1 MCLSLFL
8 QTELQRPRVKEYLF
22 PVLKTMNRQILDA
35 LVFFLPKR
43 CLFNVTCHYVVK
55 PKAGI
60 MPTISSM
67 VTKIVLWWLHVL
79 VVFSI
84 LWGRLKEFFRS
95 FALKIN
101 SRDTH
106 DDFLRKC
113 LEMDFFHSTA
123 VNVYGYP
130 SHTHLF

>member
-1 MCLSLFL
+1 MHWF
-8 QTELQRPRVKEYLF
+8 
-22 PVLKTMNRQILDA
+22 
-35 LVFFLPKR
+35 FFLPKR

-60 MPTISSM
+60 MPTISSR